1 MQQKSLLNRYIRL
14 RACLAHLADRIRETG
29 GVVDDRRDDLLAGD
43 VDHRTCLDIDD
54 LRILLVL
61 DLLAAHQL
69 GLCIDTEPLKELD
82 RLLGGQGRNRIHHG
96 RKIRKT
102 SALCLL
108 YPLLGVAVSV
118 KDDALVL
125 RQELLDVIMTCIAE
139 VLCLLQYV
147 GGFLELLCDDGIE
160 DDVRTCDGLGR
171 THHTELEL
179 VTGKGKR

>member
-1 MQQKSLLNRYIRL
+1 MQQESLLNGYIRL

-29 GVVDDRRDDLLAGD
+29 GVVDNRRDDLLAGD

-61 DLLAAHQL
+61 DLFAAHQL
-69 GLCIDTEPLKELD
+69 GLCIDTELLKELD

-125 RQELLDVIMTCIAE
+125 GQELLDVIMTCIAE

-147 GGFLELLCDDGIE
+147 GGFLKLLCDDGIE
-160 DDVRTCDGLGR
+160 DDVRTCDGLG
-171 THHTELEL
+171 
-179 VTGKGKR
+179 